1 VRRERETQRERQ
13 NERIWRREGE
23 TVRREVE
30 TDRRKGETVRREG
43 KGEKRVGE
51 QREERKIVRV
61 EGRETEGET
70 E

>member
-1 VRRERETQRERQ
+1 MRRERETQRERQ

-23 TVRREVE
+23 TVRREV
-30 TDRRKGETVRREG
+30 ETVRREG